1 MPTAHAEL
9 PPTPGG
15 PGTTGTSIRDHAA
28 AYVERGWHVFALGP
42 GKTPLANCARC
53 RAEHTTPEQMENC
66 SCLTCHGFYAATCDM
81 DRVDAMF
88 MAHPDRLLAIRT
100 GATSGI
106 VVVDIDGP
114 EGAANAQRLAAQG
127 LLRPTLTAQ
136 TGSGGAHLVYTH
148 PGGRIQ
154 SGAHKIAPSIDSKA
168 DGGYIVAPPS
178 IHPRTRVRYR
188 WTNWGQQNPAPL
200 PDPIAELLRPPPP
213 PPPRTDYRAPAGH
226 NLHRRLTGVIDT
238 VLDAQPGNRN
248 ATLYWASCV
257 AAEMIHDGDLTPDQ
271 ALDVLLPAAQHVGL
285 TETEARNT
293 INSGLRKAGGAR

>member
-1 MPTAHAEL
+1 PAAPYLHRMGRSRPQRPLPAVARHPTLRSHPHPPVPGRPLLLRPRPPPPEL
-9 PPTPGG
+9 RRGPPLRPPPHPTRPADTRPVAAQPDRTQPGIPRQAAGTGTTTTPPDPDDDQEEPCPPPTPHPPPPPAAPAPPAPPSPPTPGG

-28 AYVERGWHVFALGP
+28 AYVERGWHVFALSS

-53 RAEHTTPEQMENC
+53 RAEHTTPEQMEAC
-66 SCLTCHGFYAATCDM
+66 TCLTCHGFYSATTDM

-178 IHPRTRVRYR
+178 IHP
-188 WTNWGQQNPAPL
+188 
-200 PDPIAELLRPPPP
+200 
-213 PPPRTDYRAPAGH
+213 
-226 NLHRRLTGVIDT
+226 
-238 VLDAQPGNRN
+238 
-248 ATLYWASCV
+248 
-257 AAEMIHDGDLTPDQ
+257 
-271 ALDVLLPAAQHVGL
+271 
-285 TETEARNT
+285 
-293 INSGLRKAGGAR
+293 